1 MSPQEAKIL
10 GEYFAR
16 QIEEELKTTKKIL
29 GALPQNQMQ
38 FKLGEKG
45 RTAAQLAWHIVS
57 ADRWF
62 GEGVANGNFAG
73 AESEGEPPATV
84 AEILAQYEKDQPPL
98 IARLRN
104 MTGEQLAAPVNFMNM
119 ATLPVVLYAGWWLNH
134 SIHHRGQM
142 SAYLRAM
149 NAHVPAT
156 YGDSADEPFGAA
168 GATA

>member
-1 MSPQEAKIL
+1 MSPQEAQTL
-10 GEYFAR
+10 GEYFAK
-16 QIEEELKTTKKIL
+16 QLEQEFQTTKKIL
-29 GALPQNQMQ
+29 SALPQSQLN

-57 ADRWF
+57 GDLWF
-62 GEGVANGNFAG
+62 GRGVTSVSFEGFEPEG
-73 AESEGEPPATV
+73 APPATV
-84 AEILAQYEKDQPPL
+84 AEIVAQYEKDLPPI
-98 IARLRN
+98 IARLKA
-104 MTGEQLAAPVNFMNM
+104 MTGEQLATPVNFMNM

-156 YGDSADEPFGAA
+156 YGDSADEPLGTAS
-168 GATA
+168 ATA